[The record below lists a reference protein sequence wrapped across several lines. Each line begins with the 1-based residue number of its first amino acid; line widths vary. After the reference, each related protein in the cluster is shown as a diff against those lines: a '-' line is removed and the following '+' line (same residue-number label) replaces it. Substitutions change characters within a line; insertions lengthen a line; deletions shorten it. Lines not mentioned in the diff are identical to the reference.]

1 MNRPIRVLVAKPGLD
16 GHDRG
21 AKVIARALRD
31 AGMEVIYTGLRQ
43 TPEQIVATA
52 IQEDVDVVAMSILSG
67 AHNYLFP
74 KVVNLLKEEGVTD
87 VLIMGGGVIPED
99 DIPGLKEK
107 GIEEIFTP
115 GTSTKD
121 VVEYIRTHIKRDKRA
136 CARAITMVENGDK
149 EIFDMIKKLYKYTGR
164 AYIVG
169 ITGPPGSGKSTI
181 TDKLTKELRKR
192 KKKVGIIAI
201 DPTSPFTGGAILGD
215 RIRMND
221 LALDK
226 EVFIRS
232 MGTRGSLGGL
242 SKATQGAVK
251 ILDIFGTDYIFIET
265 VGVGQSEID
274 IVKLADTVLMVTAP
288 NMGDDIQAIKAGI
301 VEIADIFAINKSDL
315 DGADKTELEIQM
327 MLDLNDKKDYRPF
340 VLKVSGV
347 RNEGMDILLDKII
360 EHRKYL
366 ESTNKLK
373 DIRVRNAKLEILKLV
388 EDELMSSVMK
398 TIKNNSILEELAEKV
413 VLRNLDPYTGR
424 DKIIELLK

>member
-1 MNRPIRVLVAKPGLD
+1 MDLEDKLIRG
-16 GHDRG
+16 
-21 AKVIARALRD
+21 
-31 AGMEVIYTGLRQ
+31 
-43 TPEQIVATA
+43 
-52 IQEDVDVVAMSILSG
+52 
-67 AHNYLFP
+67 
-74 KVVNLLKEEGVTD
+74 
-87 VLIMGGGVIPED
+87 
-99 DIPGLKEK
+99 
-107 GIEEIFTP
+107 
-115 GTSTKD
+115 
-121 VVEYIRTHIKRDKRA
+121 DKRA

-169 ITGPPGSGKSTI
+169 ITGPPGSGKSTV
-181 TDKLTKELRKR
+181 THKLTKELRKR

-274 IVKLADTVLMVTAP
+274 IVKLADTVLMVTTP

-327 MLDLNDKKDYRPF
+327 MLDLNDKKDYRPS

-398 TIKNNSILEELAEKV
+398 KIKNNSILEELAEKV